1 MSSLKG
7 IERAGRR
14 MLIGAIIS
22 AMQRRTR
29 IDEPVPQ
36 WGDGPHRVLFL
47 RHDRIGDM
55 VVTTGLLR
63 AIAES
68 HPQITLDV
76 LASPENAPVLKH
88 AAYVNDVLVL
98 DRWQPWTYP
107 AMTRRMRAARY
118 DAVIDPMPAAPSSTT
133 LLLMLASGA
142 RHRIGVAGRGIE
154 SALTIPVPKRV
165 GAVHIIDDLS
175 ALGAPFG
182 VDIATTDWHPKIPL
196 APDELARAEQTWRE
210 LANGSGGRRVLVNV
224 SAGKDFRL
232 WPDANFVES
241 IHHIRTREPDATILV
256 VGAPSEAERVAAIA
270 SAAGASPVRTP
281 SLLDAFALV
290 ATAQFILTPDTSI
303 AHAAAAFRIPTVALY
318 SRGYRPRWG
327 LYDSP
332 GICLSSPE
340 HQLSALPVAA
350 VVKAIEELARNEE
363 RGTDEGR
370 GTRD

>member
-1 MSSLKG
+1 
-7 IERAGRR
+7 
-14 MLIGAIIS
+14 MLIGAIVG
-22 AMQRRTR
+22 AMRRRTR

-63 AIAES
+63 AIAGS
-68 HPQITLDV
+68 HPAMTLNV
-76 LASPENAPVLKH
+76 LASPANAPVLKH
-88 AAYVNDVLVL
+88 APYVNEVLVL

-107 AMTRRMRAARY
+107 AMARRMRAARY

-154 SALTIPVPKRV
+154 AALTIPVPKRD

-175 ALGAPFG
+175 ALAAPFG
-182 VDIATTDWHPKIPL
+182 VDVVTTDWHPQIPL
-196 APDELARAEQTWRE
+196 APDELARAAEQWRT
-210 LANGSGGRRVLVNV
+210 LAGGRQGRRVLVNV
-224 SAGKDFRL
+224 SAGKDFRR
-232 WPDANFVES
+232 WPEQSFVQCLL
-241 IHHIRTREPDATILV
+241 HLRAREPDATMLV
-256 VGAPSEAERVAAIA
+256 IGAPSEFDRVARIA
-270 SAAGASPVRTP
+270 AAGDAVPVRTP

-303 AHAAAAFRIPTVALY
+303 AHAAAAFRIPTVSLY

-332 GICLSSPE
+332 GICLSSAE
-340 HQLSALPVAA
+340 HQLSALPAVEVIAA
-350 VVKAIEELARNEE
+350 LDEIGE
-363 RGTDEGR
+363 RMRDTGSGTE
-370 GTRD
+370 RDA